1 MQENIIGKYLIS
13 NDKIQWEYGNSY
25 TRSYGRHMPL
35 TRAKQEIKI
44 GSFLFDIW
52 CSKKENG
59 FDARIIIRKF
69 REEINKRW
77 QIDRISLDNVEN
89 MSTDI
94 IYDTIINW
102 LNKYKQNVVSEITK
116 LDDELMKVIVSQNYR
131 QIDLILAN
139 EVMSA

>member
-1 MQENIIGKYLIS
+1 VQNKKLRL
-13 NDKIQWEYGNSY
+13 DLFW
-25 TRSYGRHMPL
+25 
-35 TRAKQEIKI
+35 
-44 GSFLFDIW
+44 FDIW

-102 LNKYKQNVVSEITK
+102 LNKYKQNVVSEIHK
-116 LDDELMKVIVSQNYR
+116 LDDELMKVIVRQNYR
-131 QIDLILAN
+131 QIGLVLAN
-139 EVMSA
+139 EIMSA